1 MRRIISLQ
9 PDFNKQKS
17 QLEEL
22 IVSRGH
28 VCLFFPKFHCEL
40 NFIELFW
47 AHCQVKYLIREKC
60 EYNLA
65 SLLTAIPESMDA
77 LSRDLPLPQ
86 RLQRHTLPAV
96 CGL

>member
-9 PDFNKQKS
+9 PDFKEQKS

-47 AHCQVKYLIREKC
+47 AQVKYLIREKC

-65 SLLTAIPESMDA
+65 SLLTAIPEAMDA
-77 LSRDLPLPQ
+77 LSRDLPL
-86 RLQRHTLPAV
+86 LQ
-96 CGL
+96 